1 MCMSISGKK
10 VLWVAPVITRFIL
23 VIHGYSCRVESKNCL
38 LFLLVDWRTITRQDN
53 SLQNA
58 TASPIENKLVQNDKI
73 KSSQTGLIAIILLAS
88 VVFSA
93 IIAVIVFVFCYRKRL
108 KEKFPG
114 DLKSPKE
121 FRQFELE
128 NIPPS
133 SNLIP
138 TEPETPNQTDGN
150 NRTFTFPRGRLSSTG
165 STNSTTPLLRYR
177 NGSYRSRFSSG
188 VSSRIDSNIAEGIRF
203 WTSLLVR
210 KSYSPKLTI
219 QPDVSLCVTSNQTV
233 LKVQSELLAW
243 YLWQNKPWV
252 ALKKFTNVKFP
263 NQKRHYNVSNFM
275 RLSNDWKDL
284 EAMFTLRIIS
294 IHHRARAF
302 WATLWRRMGN
312 RQISNNT

>member
-1 MCMSISGKK
+1 MGIPYWIRQSKPMCKTISGKK
-10 VLWVAPVITRFIL
+10 RLLWVAPIITRFIL
-23 VIHGYSCRVESKNCL
+23 VIGYPCRVEFKNCFTFL
-38 LFLLVDWRTITRQDN
+38 LLVDWRTTTRPDE
-53 SLQNA
+53 SSQNA
-58 TASPIENKLVQNDKI
+58 TASPNENKLVQNDKI

-88 VVFSA
+88 TVLFA

-114 DLKSPKE
+114 DLKSQKE

-203 WTSLLVR
+203 
-210 KSYSPKLTI
+210 
-219 QPDVSLCVTSNQTV
+219 
-233 LKVQSELLAW
+233 
-243 YLWQNKPWV
+243 
-252 ALKKFTNVKFP
+252 
-263 NQKRHYNVSNFM
+263 
-275 RLSNDWKDL
+275 
-284 EAMFTLRIIS
+284 
-294 IHHRARAF
+294 
-302 WATLWRRMGN
+302 
-312 RQISNNT
+312 

>member
-1 MCMSISGKK
+1 MS
-10 VLWVAPVITRFIL
+10 
-23 VIHGYSCRVESKNCL
+23 
-38 LFLLVDWRTITRQDN
+38 VDWRTITRKDD

-58 TASPIENKLVQNDKI
+58 TASPIENKFVQNDKI
-73 KSSQTGLIAIILLAS
+73 KSTQAGLIAIILLAS
-88 VVFSA
+88 LVLSA
-93 IIAVIVFVFCYRKRL
+93 IIAVIVFVFCYRKRF

-114 DLKSPKE
+114 DLKSQKE

-188 VSSRIDSNIAEGIRF
+188 VSSRIDSNIAEGITF

-210 KSYSPKLTI
+210 KSYSPCTPCLPYSRTCHSVAHQTKLYWKC
-219 QPDVSLCVTSNQTV
+219 SLRYWHGTFGKRS
-233 LKVQSELLAW
+233 LE
-243 YLWQNKPWV
+243 
-252 ALKKFTNVKFP
+252 ALKKFMNGIFSNQNQYYTVTNL
-263 NQKRHYNVSNFM
+263 M
-275 RLSNDWKDL
+275 RLP
-284 EAMFTLRIIS
+284 
-294 IHHRARAF
+294 
-302 WATLWRRMGN
+302 
-312 RQISNNT
+312 